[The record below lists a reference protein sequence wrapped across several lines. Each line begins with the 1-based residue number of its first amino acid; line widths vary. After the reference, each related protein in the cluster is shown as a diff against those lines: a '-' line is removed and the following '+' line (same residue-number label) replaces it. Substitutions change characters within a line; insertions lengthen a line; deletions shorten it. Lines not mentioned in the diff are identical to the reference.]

1 MIIADIIALPQYKSL
16 VLDDDVN
23 GSAPS
28 ITDLLI
34 HRGGGTYGDHG
45 EIIVP
50 PSFGWNFH
58 FLTLPNSSDL
68 KYFEKFETL
77 SLNKF

>member
-34 HRGGGTYGDHG
+34 ERGVGTYGDHG
-45 EIIVP
+45 VEQFP
-50 PSFGWNFH
+50 TNFD
-58 FLTLPNSSDL
+58 FISILLANIQFDF
-68 KYFEKFETL
+68 KCF
-77 SLNKF
+77 

>member
-34 HRGGGTYGDHG
+34 HRDVGTYGAHG
-45 EIIVP
+45 VEQYP
-50 PSFGWNFH
+50 TNFD
-58 FLTLPNSSDL
+58 FISILLAN
-68 KYFEKFETL
+68 
-77 SLNKF
+77 N

>member
-34 HRGGGTYGDHG
+34 HRGVGMYGDHG
-45 EIIVP
+45 VEHSP
-50 PSFGWNFH
+50 TNFD
-58 FLTLPNSSDL
+58 FISILLANNLFDL
-68 KYFEKFETL
+68 KDFQQVL
-77 SLNKF
+77 

>member
-34 HRGGGTYGDHG
+34 HRGVGTYGV
-45 EIIVP
+45 EQSPTKNQIV
-50 PSFGWNFH
+50 FGPFDVISILLAN
-58 FLTLPNSSDL
+58 N
-68 KYFEKFETL
+68 
-77 SLNKF
+77 